1 MLTIWCVKVG
11 CIISSD
17 MFGLHFNSTFIYQ
30 QKNIGAHMILEMKL
44 VLVYALSVI
53 FMLFVQ
59 SYLTTRQYGIRPLV
73 EYKEHITLTGIAGRA
88 DRAVKNSLVSLIL
101 LLPAVVALVSIEY
114 TSAETILAL
123 QIFFCVRILYF
134 VAYLFSIT
142 WVRSSFWWLGTF
154 CIFYLYAVALG
165 SV

>member
-1 MLTIWCVKVG
+1 
-11 CIISSD
+11 
-17 MFGLHFNSTFIYQ
+17 
-30 QKNIGAHMILEMKL
+30 MILEMKL

-59 SYLTTRQYGIRPLV
+59 SYLTTRQYGIRTLV

-101 LLPAVVALVSIEY
+101 LLPAAVALVSTEY

-123 QIFFCVRILYF
+123 QIFLCVRIFYF
-134 VAYLFSIT
+134 AAYLFSVT
-142 WVRSSFWWLGTF
+142 WVRSCLWWLGTF